1 MFARLNYDLFTVA
14 AVCGSEP
21 PKPGA
26 PDIRLQSI
34 TNSSL
39 EVKPG
44 SLFVPLADRRD
55 GHDFIDDALKRG
67 ASAFFLKKNHAAAK
81 KFKGDTRAILVDDPL
96 LALGALAHFHRNR
109 FTPLVIAITGSNG
122 KTTTKEMLAQIF
134 RRALGRKCI
143 ATEKNYNNHIG
154 VPFTLFAI
162 GKDTRV
168 AVVEMGMNHAGE
180 IAYLSRL
187 ARPDAGIISSIGH
200 AHIEFFTSRAG
211 IASAKAEITEGM
223 RKGGFLYVPQHVA
236 EFKTFA
242 AAAKKN
248 GIRISKIPPGDYP
261 IAAGNAVWLSNF
273 SLAACAAKDN
283 GIAHDIII
291 TAAKK
296 FKAAKGRMQVKKGR
310 FTIID
315 DGYNANPDS
324 AIASIDAAIALA
336 KGKPVVCVFGDFK
349 EMGRFSRKL
358 HAWTGDEAAR
368 KGVAVFY
375 GVGKDMAHAV
385 GAYQKR
391 TGKKARAYR
400 FAREQ
405 VQAIVERLRSEP
417 AGSVI
422 LIKGS
427 RAMKME
433 EIAAALSEKQG

>member
-143 ATEKNYNNHIG
+143 ATEKNYKNHIG

-211 IASAKAEITEGM
+211 IASAKAEITIW
-223 RKGGFLYVPQHVA
+223 R
-236 EFKTFA
+236 
-242 AAAKKN
+242 
-248 GIRISKIPPGDYP
+248 
-261 IAAGNAVWLSNF
+261 
-273 SLAACAAKDN
+273 
-283 GIAHDIII
+283 
-291 TAAKK
+291 
-296 FKAAKGRMQVKKGR
+296 RMQ
-310 FTIID
+310 D
-315 DGYNANPDS
+315 
-324 AIASIDAAIALA
+324 
-336 KGKPVVCVFGDFK
+336 
-349 EMGRFSRKL
+349 
-358 HAWTGDEAAR
+358 
-368 KGVAVFY
+368 
-375 GVGKDMAHAV
+375 
-385 GAYQKR
+385 
-391 TGKKARAYR
+391 
-400 FAREQ
+400 
-405 VQAIVERLRSEP
+405 
-417 AGSVI
+417 
-422 LIKGS
+422 
-427 RAMKME
+427 
-433 EIAAALSEKQG
+433 